1 MAFKLGVVVCG
12 KRSSRWVLLE
22 AMLMRAMQLANAM
35 DGSEVA
41 SRSGKWV
48 VKGRE

>member
-12 KRSSRWVLLE
+12 KRSSRWDLLE
-22 AMLMRAMQLANAM
+22 LMMLMRDAIANAM
-35 DGSEVA
+35 DESEVA